1 MKTDERPSRRSHSGL
16 PIVLLS
22 ARFPTP
28 GPRHWNLKACLHA
41 AMTWLATS
49 LVDLLLDIILWF
61 MADKDHPPP
70 GPAPTGQPQV
80 GGNHA

>member
-22 ARFPTP
+22 ARVPTP
-28 GPRHWNLKACLHA
+28 GPRHGNLKACLHA

-61 MADKDHPPP
+61 TTDKDDA
-70 GPAPTGQPQV
+70 PAAPARIGR
-80 GGNHA
+80 GGGSHD

>member
-1 MKTDERPSRRSHSGL
+1 MKTGERPSRRSRSGL

-28 GPRHWNLKACLHA
+28 GPRHGNLKACLHA

-49 LVDLLLDIILWF
+49 LLDVLLDIILWF
-61 MADKDHPPP
+61 MADHAPA
-70 GPAPTGQPQV
+70 GPAPTEQPQA